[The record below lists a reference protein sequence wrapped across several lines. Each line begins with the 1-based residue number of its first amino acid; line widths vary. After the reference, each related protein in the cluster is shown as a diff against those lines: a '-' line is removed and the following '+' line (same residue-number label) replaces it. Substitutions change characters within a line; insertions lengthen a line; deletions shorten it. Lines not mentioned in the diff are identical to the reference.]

1 MPRGTK
7 SGYTCSGMAE
17 TDRRVQSAPRA
28 TRAPYTTKQGLVTYS
43 PKAQV
48 IAEVVETLW
57 DEIAEYS
64 HRYLAALDAIRHIQD
79 PDSDEFAEQWAEIDV
94 SLFTMQLKIKDV
106 LKEMERLE
114 ETWPD

>member
-1 MPRGTK
+1 
-7 SGYTCSGMAE
+7 MAE
-17 TDRRVQSAPRA
+17 TNHRVQSAARA
-28 TRAPYTTKQGLVTYS
+28 ARTTYTTEKGLVTHT
-43 PKAQV
+43 PEAKT

-64 HRYLAALDAIRHIQD
+64 HRYLAALDAIRHIKD

>member
-1 MPRGTK
+1 MGRTK
-7 SGYTCSGMAE
+7 DIRKE
-17 TDRRVQSAPRA
+17 IV
-28 TRAPYTTKQGLVTYS
+28 GLQQ
-43 PKAQV
+43 A

-79 PDSDEFAEQWAEIDV
+79 PDSDEFAERWAEIDV
-94 SLFTMQLKIKDV
+94 SLFAMQLKIKDV
-106 LKEMERLE
+106 LREMERLE